1 MINFKKYLTPKL
13 FTGLAIV
20 GVGATVYFAVKE
32 TKAAEKEKENVEE
45 SGQPEVSVEEENC
58 DTALKQNISRMV
70 ETAFRYKGTII
81 ASSITVS
88 FILASHKLSAKEIA
102 ALTATCGYLATNR
115 DKLES
120 EIKKLP
126 GGEEALKAVKKEMA
140 IKGAEQLKTEEKK
153 VGMWKYQTIE
163 ETGNGK
169 LLCYDHWSGRY
180 FRSSLDA
187 VEQAQR
193 RINDMIEDADPDILE
208 IDPNDVFDEYNLE
221 RTQLGS
227 IFKLPT
233 EEHKIHW
240 NNILIPVEKLDPV
253 TMSRY
258 DEDLLIIEYD
268 QDSLPVPKGYFPSF
282 PREMNH
288 IYSL

>member
-1 MINFKKYLTPKL
+1 MINFKKFLTPKL

-20 GVGATVYFAVKE
+20 GVGVTVYFAVKE
-32 TKAAEKEKENVEE
+32 TKASEKEKEHVEE
-45 SGQPEVSVEEENC
+45 SGQPEVGVEEENG
-58 DTALKQNISRMV
+58 DTALKQNISRVV

-81 ASSITVS
+81 ASSLTVS

-115 DKLES
+115 DKLET
-120 EIKKLP
+120 EIRKLP

-140 IKGAEQLKTEEKK
+140 VKGAEQLKTKEKK

-163 ETGNGK
+163 ETGNGN

-208 IDPNDVFDEYNLE
+208 IDPNDVFDEYGLE
-221 RTQLGS
+221 RTQLGTL
-227 IFKLPT
+227 FKLPT
-233 EEHKIHW
+233 EEHEIHW
-240 NNILIPVEKLDPV
+240 NNVLIPVEKLDPV

-268 QDSLPVPKGYFPSF
+268 QDSLPEPKGYFPSF